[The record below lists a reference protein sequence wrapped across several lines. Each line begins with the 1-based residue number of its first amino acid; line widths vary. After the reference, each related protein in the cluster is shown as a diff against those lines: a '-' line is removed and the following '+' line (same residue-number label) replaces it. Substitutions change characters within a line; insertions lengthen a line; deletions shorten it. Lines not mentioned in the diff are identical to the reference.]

1 MAAVTE
7 VAKTQEKASV
17 AIAAE
22 GNAGGGDESKPEE
35 KVVAKPSK
43 GKKEKPA
50 AAEASGKGN
59 LCEAS

>member
-1 MAAVTE
+1 M
-7 VAKTQEKASV
+7 

-22 GNAGGGDESKPEE
+22 GNVEGGDESKPEE

-43 GKKEKPA
+43 EKKEKPA

>member
-1 MAAVTE
+1 M
-7 VAKTQEKASV
+7 

-35 KVVAKPSK
+35 KVVTKPSK

-59 LCEAS
+59 LCEASRSKRSV